1 MASWQEES
9 MRHAK
14 RQKQFEETE
23 QTSELDTDTNGDV
36 ALPAW
41 EFLNIYDYMIRA

>member
-23 QTSELDTDTNGDV
+23 QTSERDTDTMGMLH
-36 ALPAW
+36 LPAW
-41 EFLNIYDYMIRA
+41 EF